1 MRAHVFVLMAV
12 INYIIGI
19 KRSADY
25 SFVLFPSPS
34 VSPKLT
40 LVLVGNQFLK
50 DLADIG
56 KSRMRHRLSA
66 HNSDGARKSVREI
79 RRNRRSQRQNGFP
92 DGFQIHLEDLLVV
105 PDVPSAVGALKIAA
119 VRDFNVNLGYSINWD
134 HNSPPLS

>member
-50 DLADIG
+50 DFADFG
-56 KSRMRHRLSA
+56 KSRMRRLLSA
-66 HNSDGARKSVREI
+66 HNSDSALKSVREI

-92 DGFQIHLEDLLVV
+92 DGFQVHLENFPVV
-105 PDVPSAVGALKIAA
+105 ADVPSAVGALKIAA
-119 VRDFNVNLGYSINWD
+119 VCNFNMNLR
-134 HNSPPLS
+134 HP